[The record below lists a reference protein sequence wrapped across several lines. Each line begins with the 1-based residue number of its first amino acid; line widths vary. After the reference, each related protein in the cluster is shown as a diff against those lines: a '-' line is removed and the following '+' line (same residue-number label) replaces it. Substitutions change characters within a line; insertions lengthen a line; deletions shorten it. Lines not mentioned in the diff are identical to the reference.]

1 MYLVF
6 TKVLTIFPPK
16 HHYKYPNVNS
26 YYIFRIEFTGRM
38 PRRSGETEKGVMANS
53 DNIYG
58 AERLLEQ
65 DGIGRATTSGRSK
78 INFGK

>member
-1 MYLVF
+1 
-6 TKVLTIFPPK
+6 
-16 HHYKYPNVNS
+16 
-26 YYIFRIEFTGRM
+26 M

-78 INFGK
+78 IIFGK